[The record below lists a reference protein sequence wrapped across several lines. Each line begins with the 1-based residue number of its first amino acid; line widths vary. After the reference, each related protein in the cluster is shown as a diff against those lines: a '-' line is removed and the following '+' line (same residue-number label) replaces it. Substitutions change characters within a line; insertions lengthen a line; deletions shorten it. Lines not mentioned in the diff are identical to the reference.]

1 LISRTPRGPS
11 IMTDD
16 PINDIIAA
24 LNTFE
29 PGRDDTDNLYHLY
42 QLFEGFRSLP
52 DRDRAAL
59 AMFGLL
65 ERFPDAE
72 FGSPGPLVH
81 ELEAIPGYLPLLRD
95 SVRRQPTYHTVW
107 MINRLLNSKLPSEQR
122 ASWLLELRG
131 ALEHPLASEQTC
143 KSAERFLEAQGAT
156 WMCRKQ

>member
-1 LISRTPRGPS
+1 
-11 IMTDD
+11 MTDD
-16 PINDIIAA
+16 PINDIIAV

-29 PGRDDTDNLYHLY
+29 PGRDDTDNLYRLY
-42 QLFEGFRSLP
+42 QLFEGFCSLP
-52 DRDRAAL
+52 DRHRAAP

-107 MINRLLNSKLPSEQR
+107 MINRLLNTKLPSEQR
-122 ASWLLELRG
+122 ASWLLELRA
-131 ALEHPLASEQTC
+131 ALEHPLTSEQARIF
-143 KSAERFLEAQGAT
+143 AEDFLEAQRAT
-156 WMCRKQ
+156 WMSWKQ

>member
-1 LISRTPRGPS
+1 MEP
-11 IMTDD
+11 DD
-16 PINDIIAA
+16 PIAVVVAA
-24 LNTFE
+24 LNSFE
-29 PGRDDTDNLYHLY
+29 PARDDTDNLYRLY
-42 QLFEGFRSLP
+42 QLFEGFSSLP
-52 DRDRAAL
+52 DRDRAAP

-122 ASWLLELRG
+122 ASWLLELSA
-131 ALEHPLASEQTC
+131 ALEHPLASKQAR
-143 KSAERFLEAQGAT
+143 KSAEHFLGAQGAT
-156 WMCRKQ
+156 WMCLKQ